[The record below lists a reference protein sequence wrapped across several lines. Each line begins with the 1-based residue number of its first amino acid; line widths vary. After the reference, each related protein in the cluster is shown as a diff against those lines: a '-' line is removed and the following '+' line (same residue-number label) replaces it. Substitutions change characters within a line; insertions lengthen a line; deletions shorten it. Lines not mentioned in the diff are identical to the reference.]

1 MEKMAIGDRVQV
13 KVWGVGLR
21 IHGFDG
27 VKVEKI
33 DPLLL
38 ESTGI
43 TAEKGQLIVPV
54 AEEIPAYIMGSG
66 LGHLPVAEYVDYDI
80 QSTCPDAVKELGLE
94 DLRLGDVVAL
104 RDQYCG
110 YGRGYLRGAM
120 TIGVVIHGASDI
132 AGHGPGVNPILTCR
146 AGEVKPT
153 IDREANIAKYLNI
166 GGR

>member
-1 MEKMAIGDRVQV
+1 
-13 KVWGVGLR
+13 
-21 IHGFDG
+21 
-27 VKVEKI
+27 
-33 DPLLL
+33 
-38 ESTGI
+38 
-43 TAEKGQLIVPV
+43 
-54 AEEIPAYIMGSG
+54 
-66 LGHLPVAEYVDYDI
+66 VAEYVDYDI